1 MPITE
6 IVRVLAR
13 STTSD
18 GRRLELLYD
27 VDGSGKP
34 DEETVGWPRVW
45 IREWRGLELAET
57 HGPFDS
63 EDEAVEAATGHG
75 AGTWRT
81 D

>member
-18 GRRLELLYD
+18 GRTLELLYD
-27 VDGSGKP
+27 VDGSCKA
-34 DEETVGWPRVW
+34 DEQTVGWPRFW
-45 IREWRGLELAET
+45 IREWRGGALLDI
-57 HGPFDS
+57 HGPCDD
-63 EDEAVEAATGHG
+63 EDEALERAAGMG
-75 AGTWRT
+75 AGSWQT